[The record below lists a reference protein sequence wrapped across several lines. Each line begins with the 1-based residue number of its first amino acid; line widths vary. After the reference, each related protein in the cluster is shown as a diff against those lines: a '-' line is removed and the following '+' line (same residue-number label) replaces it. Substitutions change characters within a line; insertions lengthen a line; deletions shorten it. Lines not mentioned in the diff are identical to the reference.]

1 MKLSQRFMVEEK
13 KTHLKLVFPINPLA
27 THLASLIHESTN
39 C

>member
-1 MKLSQRFMVEEK
+1 MKLSQRFMVEK

>member
-1 MKLSQRFMVEEK
+1 MELSQRFMVEK
-13 KTHLKLVFPINPLA
+13 KKHLKLVFPINPLA